1 MKNRN
6 KISIIAL
13 FAAFLLIQTGCEDMF
28 EPAIENHKNN
38 SDLYN
43 MPAWATG
50 LLGHAYISNPVGS
63 WSFSDVATDDAVS
76 NDPDNGL
83 RQMATGSW
91 RANNNPMDRW
101 QYLRASWQ
109 YLNQFIDIADEVN
122 WAADSLVADMFR
134 DRMKGDAF
142 GMRALYMYHLLL
154 NHAGWTDDGQLLG
167 IPILTEPED
176 LNSDFN
182 LPRNTFQ
189 ECMDHLYA
197 DVDSALMLLP
207 EDYGVINDDNQVPA
221 KYRSM
226 GITAG
231 QYTRVFGDNAKNRMS
246 ARIAKAVRAQAAL
259 LAASPAY
266 NTGNNMTWEK
276 AANEMAT
283 VLDGLGSNPI
293 AELDPNGNKWYE
305 NSSEIKEIPAGIN
318 PKEMLWRGNKEE
330 SLNLERD
337 NYPPTLYGNGR
348 VNPTQNLVDA
358 FPMANGLP
366 IDAPNSGYDPNNP
379 YANRDARLAL
389 YIIYNGST
397 AGPQNSVITTAADGN
412 DNNALNKTETSTR
425 TGYYLKKLLSQS
437 VNANPDSE
445 TNAFH
450 YKPFI
455 RYTEIFLGYAEAANE
470 AWGPTG
476 TGTNGYSAYDVIKA
490 IRRRAGIGVN
500 TTDTYLESVKGDKD
514 KMRELIHNERRIE
527 LCFEGFRFWDLR
539 RWKDPITEPAKG
551 MSISGGIYTI
561 LPQVENRAY
570 QEYMYYGPIPYGEVI
585 KFSELI
591 QNKGW

>member
-207 EDYGVINDDNQVPA
+207 EDYGIVEDDSQVPA